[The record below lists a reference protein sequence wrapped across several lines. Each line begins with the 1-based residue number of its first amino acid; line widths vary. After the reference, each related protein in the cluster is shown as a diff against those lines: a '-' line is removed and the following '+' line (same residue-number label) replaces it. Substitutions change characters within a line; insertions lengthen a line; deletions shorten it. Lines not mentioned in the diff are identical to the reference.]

1 MLPPNPYTDILAVD
15 LCVCGGKELP
25 STMKT
30 RLLTTA
36 IGIPLAIAIV
46 TVRGVVLNIAVV
58 LITLLS
64 LWEYNSALSKKYK
77 ISTIGGYAAAVLMG
91 LMMHWRGN
99 AAPVAMLAGAL
110 MVSIICIML
119 RREPRFEDLMAS
131 VYPLV
136 AAFLPWALIMEL
148 ANGQF
153 GDIPGIAFIILGL
166 TIAFVTDGFAFF
178 GGRLFGKHKLCP
190 TVSPKKTVEGA
201 VSGVVFGVIAALVCR
216 LIMIYPLKTP
226 MPGVWA
232 TLLLSVSGS
241 VVGQFGDLA
250 ASLCKR
256 HIGIKDY
263 GNLFPGHGGVMDRF
277 DGAVMIMIVMY
288 CYALML

>member
-1 MLPPNPYTDILAVD
+1 
-15 LCVCGGKELP
+15 
-25 STMKT
+25 MKT

-46 TVRGVVLNIAVV
+46 TVRGVVMNTAIV

-64 LWEYNSALSKKYK
+64 LWEYNNALSQKYK

-91 LMMHWRGN
+91 LLMQWRGN
-99 AAPVAMLAGAL
+99 SAPVALLAGAL
-110 MVSIICIML
+110 LVSIICVML
-119 RREPRFEDLMAS
+119 RKEPKFEDMMAS

-136 AAFLPWALIMEL
+136 AAFLPWQLIMEM

-153 GDIPGIAFIILGL
+153 GAIPGIAIIILGL
-166 TIAFVTDGFAFF
+166 TISFATDGFAFF

-190 TVSPKKTVEGA
+190 SVSPKKTVEGA
-201 VSGVVFGVIAALVCR
+201 ITGVVFAVIAAQICR
-216 LIMIYPLKTP
+216 LIMIYPLHTT
-226 MPGVWA
+226 MPGILP
-232 TLLLSVSGS
+232 TLLLSVLGS
-241 VVGQFGDLA
+241 LAGQFGDLA

-256 HIGIKDY
+256 HIGIKDF

-277 DGAVMIMIVMY
+277 DSAVMIMVLMY
-288 CYALML
+288 CYTLML